1 VAEFD
6 HTLLDDVIHS
16 RLRLAIMAV
25 LASVERAEF
34 AFLRRQVNAT
44 DGNLGAHLRKLEEAG
59 YIRTEK
65 HFVDR
70 KPRTD
75 CYLTDA
81 GRSAFRNYVER
92 LGSLVQSAS
101 PGTASGG
108 KNEP

>member
-1 VAEFD
+1 MAEFD
-6 HTLLDDVIHS
+6 HTLIDDVIHS

-25 LASVERAEF
+25 LASVQRAEF
-34 AFLRRQVNAT
+34 AFLRKQVNAT

-65 HFVDR
+65 LFVDR

-92 LGSLVQSAS
+92 LGSLVQVTNVNPAN
-101 PGTASGG
+101 GERT
-108 KNEP
+108 

>member
-6 HTLLDDVIHS
+6 HTLLDDMIHS

-25 LASVERAEF
+25 LASLHHAEF
-34 AFLRRQVNAT
+34 TFIRRQVNAT

-59 YIRTEK
+59 YIRMEK

-75 CYLTDA
+75 CYLTDL
-81 GRSAFRNYVER
+81 GRRAFREYVER
-92 LGSLVQSAS
+92 LGSLVRDREKS
-101 PGTASGG
+101 
-108 KNEP
+108 